1 MRKFVGYVNGKT
13 FNDEESFNIAADEAI
28 KSNDG
33 NLAISSYYTYS
44 DDNTEREKKA
54 LSDWNDINFVSV
66 SDYFLGDRKP
76 DVVNKDSVEFNLSD
90 ELKTRILNASNKQ
103 NIKKQLDYYIS
114 NLNQHIADM
123 NSGIEDRQKQIERLQ
138 DKLFEDIEALKD
150 FKGRKKY
157 YEGVLDLVKEEKK
170 EEVKEDVKEEPL
182 TKEKIKS
189 ILGTSTFVDIIN
201 KLGLLK

>member
-1 MRKFVGYVNGKT
+1 M
-13 FNDEESFNIAADEAI
+13 
-28 KSNDG
+28 
-33 NLAISSYYTYS
+33 
-44 DDNTEREKKA
+44 
-54 LSDWNDINFVSV
+54 SDWNDINFVSV

-138 DKLFEDIEALKD
+138 DKLFEDVEVLKD